1 MVSVSH
7 SPPFS
12 VFSAAGSLPLT
23 VYVYTACDGSGHG
36 FTQGVNSSLIPP
48 PHALWHG
55 LCYRPGK
62 AALNAAKGKTSM
74 KLIIA
79 YIQPERLNAV
89 KQALFAREIYKMSVT
104 NALGCGK
111 QGGYLHLYR
120 GAVEE
125 VTLHKKMRL
134 AIAVNDDYIEKTIDA
149 IIEGARTG
157 DIGDGK
163 IFVLPMDECVRIRT
177 GERGPSAIG

>member
-1 MVSVSH
+1 MLVHRMEDELARRSFQTVGT
-7 SPPFS
+7 
-12 VFSAAGSLPLT
+12 VCAEEWRRCECRAG
-23 VYVYTACDGSGHG
+23 
-36 FTQGVNSSLIPP
+36 NI
-48 PHALWHG
+48 
-55 LCYRPGK
+55 
-62 AALNAAKGKTSM
+62 KTIKM

-111 QGGYLHLYR
+111 QGGFLHLYR

-134 AIAVNDDYIEKTIDA
+134 AIAVNDDYIEKTVDA

-177 GERGPSAIG
+177 GERGPAAIG

>member
-1 MVSVSH
+1 M
-7 SPPFS
+7 
-12 VFSAAGSLPLT
+12 G
-23 VYVYTACDGSGHG
+23 
-36 FTQGVNSSLIPP
+36 I
-48 PHALWHG
+48 
-55 LCYRPGK
+55 
-62 AALNAAKGKTSM
+62 M

-134 AIAVNDDYIEKTIDA
+134 AIAVNDHYIDKTIEA

-157 DIGDGK
+157 DIGGRVMPGGRFLPLTPAGK
-163 IFVLPMDECVRIRT
+163 ESKI
-177 GERGPSAIG
+177 